1 MPLYVGE
8 SDGGRVIKLGTG
20 LTQITTAG
28 TESVL
33 PVWET
38 WDFLPATEAGDNVF
52 RNIIVTIEYSNG
64 YLIRVTP
71 YVDGTA
77 LTAQD
82 FSGSGAGTMD
92 CQAFVAARGA
102 RLKVRVEALARTGSL
117 EVVNIRVGY
126 KSLRLAP

>member
-20 LTQITTAG
+20 LTQITTGG

-38 WDFLPATEAGDNVF
+38 WDFLPATESGDSIF
-52 RNIIVTIEYSNG
+52 RNVIVTVEYSAG
-64 YLIRVTP
+64 YSIRVTP
-71 YVDGTA
+71 YVDGAA

-82 FSGSGAGTMD
+82 FSGAGAGTVD
-92 CQAFVAARGA
+92 CQAFVVSRGA
-102 RLKVRVEALARTGSL
+102 RLRVRVEALTRTGTL
-117 EVVNIRVGY
+117 EVVNVRVGY
-126 KSLRLAP
+126 QSLRLAP

>member
-20 LTQITTAG
+20 LTQITTDA

-38 WDFLPATEAGDNVF
+38 WDFLPTTESGDTVF
-52 RNIIVTIEYSNG
+52 RNIIVTVSYSNG

-71 YVDGTA
+71 YMDGTA

-102 RLKVRVEALARTGSL
+102 RLKVKVEALARTGEL
-117 EVVNIRVGY
+117 EMVNIRVGY
-126 KSLRLAP
+126 KPLRLAP